1 MKDASNVIIEKD
13 SRKIIARLIKEGF
26 EKVSQKGSHVKLRKG
41 NRTVIIPHPKRGLP
55 TGTARN
61 IAKQAGWI

>member
-1 MKDASNVIIEKD
+1 MIEKD
-13 SRKIIARLIKEGF
+13 SKKIIKKLTEQGF
-26 EKVSQKGSHVKLRKG
+26 TVISQKGSHVKMRKG
-41 NRTVIIPHPKRGLP
+41 ERTVIIPHPKRDLP

>member
-1 MKDASNVIIEKD
+1 MERNSK
-13 SRKIIARLIKEGF
+13 KIIKRLLSEGF
-26 EKVSQKGSHVKLRKG
+26 EKVSQSGSHVKLRKD
-41 NRTVIIPHPKRGLP
+41 NRTVIVPHPKRDLP

>member
-1 MKDASNVIIEKD
+1 MERNGK
-13 SRKIIARLIKEGF
+13 KIIKKLTEQGF
-26 EKVSQKGSHVKLRKG
+26 TWISKNGSHVKMRKG
-41 NRTVIIPHPKRGLP
+41 NRTVIIPHPKRDLP